1 MNKHHPIL
9 RTAALFLML
18 TLIAG
23 ARFPISISA
32 EETTAQS
39 AASPAANDTT
49 TTANAA
55 EASTDLTSETSMT
68 TTTTTAT
75 TTATTT
81 TTTTPEPI
89 SKISYSDGGDGITID
104 AYRWTDEMTVTI
116 PDQINGRPVT
126 KIAPDAFRYCY
137 ADEVLL
143 PDTITEIGADAFKG
157 CRYLKK
163 IVIPKGCLLIGRGAF
178 QDCTQLDTVEF
189 PETAPEIEPS
199 AFDRTAYITRLTD
212 TLVIIGNG
220 LLYAYHGTAAEVTL
234 PDTVRQINANA
245 FANHT
250 ELTAITI
257 PESVTRIDTNAFLGC
272 TALSSI
278 TLLGTPE
285 RIAKDAFTDTA
296 WARDSKED
304 LLVLG
309 ATVLSYRGN
318 QTVPEIPD
326 GVTAIA
332 SGAFSDHPGVTTIK
346 LPDSVRK
353 IQPDAFRGCTSLQV
367 VTMGDQMEEIG
378 DRAFYGC
385 TTLSY
390 LRLGHALHTVGTEAF
405 TGCNAL
411 TEIYLPDTLMTI
423 GADAIGWKLEPET
436 NQRVK
441 NDALTMYCNSKPAIS
456 YAETLGIRREA
467 LPDAENTKPA
477 PEVTEQP
484 KYKFGSFLFSDPA
497 YRAGLIGTGLSS
509 LLVLS
514 ALIFR
519 KKRKG

>member
-1 MNKHHPIL
+1 
-9 RTAALFLML
+9 
-18 TLIAG
+18 
-23 ARFPISISA
+23 
-32 EETTAQS
+32 
-39 AASPAANDTT
+39 
-49 TTANAA
+49 
-55 EASTDLTSETSMT
+55 
-68 TTTTTAT
+68 
-75 TTATTT
+75 TT

-89 SKISYSDGGDGITID
+89 SKISYSDGEDGITID

-126 KIAPDAFRYCY
+126 KIAPEAFRYCY

-234 PDTVRQINANA
+234 PDTVKQINANA

-272 TALSSI
+272 TGLSSI

-332 SGAFSDHPGVTTIK
+332 SGAAPIILG
-346 LPDSVRK
+346 L
-353 IQPDAFRGCTSLQV
+353 QPSSFR
-367 VTMGDQMEEIG
+367 I
-378 DRAFYGC
+378 
-385 TTLSY
+385 
-390 LRLGHALHTVGTEAF
+390 
-405 TGCNAL
+405 
-411 TEIYLPDTLMTI
+411 
-423 GADAIGWKLEPET
+423 
-436 NQRVK
+436 
-441 NDALTMYCNSKPAIS
+441 
-456 YAETLGIRREA
+456 
-467 LPDAENTKPA
+467 
-477 PEVTEQP
+477 
-484 KYKFGSFLFSDPA
+484 
-497 YRAGLIGTGLSS
+497 
-509 LLVLS
+509 LS
-514 ALIFR
+514 AKFSPTHSAAAPRFR
-519 KKRKG
+519 L